1 MKGRLAEVDRL
12 APGWRP
18 DSARFWDRRAP
29 TFARTWSCDDARGD
43 PFLRRLK
50 QVTRRT
56 GTVLDVG
63 CGAGR
68 FALSLAPRVRSVTAV
83 DVSPAMLRAL
93 RRRGR
98 EAGITNVATVAG
110 LWPDVEVA
118 RHDVV
123 FSAFVLPLVVDAARF
138 LRRLEATA
146 TERVLLYLGA
156 FSNDVILDPL
166 WRHFH
171 DKPRRPGATYLDAL
185 AVLREMGIRPEV
197 EVVEVPFRAHFND
210 LGSAVKEYRELL
222 LLPDT
227 AASRRELR
235 ELLAHW
241 LVPRRGGLA
250 PPVSTVAAAII
261 SWEPSQR
268 HG

>member
-1 MKGRLAEVDRL
+1 MKGRLAEVERL

-18 DSARFWDRRAP
+18 DAARFWDRRAP

-50 QVTRRT
+50 QATRSSS
-56 GTVLDVG
+56 TVLDVG

-93 RRRGR
+93 RHRGR
-98 EAGITNVATVAG
+98 EAGISNVTTVTG

-118 RHDVV
+118 RHDVA
-123 FSAFVLPLVVDAARF
+123 FSAFVLPLVVDAPRF
-138 LRRLEATA
+138 IRTMEAAA
-146 TERVLLYLGA
+146 TDRVMLYLGA

-171 DKPRRPGATYLDAL
+171 DRPRRPGATYLDAV
-185 AVLREMGIRPEV
+185 AVLREMGIEVEV
-197 EVVEVPFRAHFND
+197 EVVEVPFRAHFQD
-210 LGSAVKEYRELL
+210 LASAVKEYRELL

-227 AASRRELR
+227 AASKRELGV
-235 ELLAHW
+235 LLGDW
-241 LVPRRGGLA
+241 LVARKGGLA
-250 PPVSTVAAAII
+250 PPVRTVAAAIV
-261 SWEPSQR
+261 SWEPCR
-268 HG
+268 RLR